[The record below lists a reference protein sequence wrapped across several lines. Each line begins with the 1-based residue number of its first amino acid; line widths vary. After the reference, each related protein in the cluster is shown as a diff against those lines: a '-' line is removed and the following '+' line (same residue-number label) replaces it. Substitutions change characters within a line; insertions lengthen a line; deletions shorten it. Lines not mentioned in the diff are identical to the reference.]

1 MLRTQAG
8 RQKLQRLPRFVVAG
22 VLQSDSCRLAQLRC
36 HTARD
41 GHPFQLFSWGNRR
54 SLWEQ
59 PKAAGIAIRDRIVK
73 YYRWVAVH
81 KWGLEVM
88 KKNMHVT
95 NVQGRS

>member
-1 MLRTQAG
+1 
-8 RQKLQRLPRFVVAG
+8 

-59 PKAAGIAIRDRIVK
+59 PKAAGIAIRDRIVE
-73 YYRWVAVH
+73 YYRWPPRHIA
-81 KWGLEVM
+81 GPFRCAARCCTLLAI
-88 KKNMHVT
+88 
-95 NVQGRS
+95 